1 MAKTKIIAHNLM
13 RTKIRPASSD
23 DINSIVEIEN
33 STNLMPWTKAQFI
46 SSMEVGHYSTVL
58 EYDKAVIGF
67 AIYSPVIP
75 ESHLLNIAINPAYHR
90 KGLGDKLLK
99 HVILQN
105 KAVGVKVITLEVR
118 VSNLIAINLYEKNG
132 FYKDA
137 IRQNYYSGP
146 EKEDAILMSLK
157 I

>member
-1 MAKTKIIAHNLM
+1 M
-13 RTKIRPASSD
+13 RTKIRPASSG
-23 DINSIVEIEN
+23 DIDSIVEIEN

-58 EYDKAVIGF
+58 EYDEAIIGF

-75 ESHLLNIAINPAYHR
+75 ESHLLNIAIDPAYHR

-118 VSNLIAINLYEKNG
+118 VSNLIAINLYKKNG

-146 EKEDAILMSLK
+146 EKEDALLMSLK

>member
-1 MAKTKIIAHNLM
+1 MLM
-13 RTKIRPASSD
+13 RTKIRPASSG
-23 DINSIVEIEN
+23 DIDSIVEIEN

-58 EYDKAVIGF
+58 EYDEAIIGF

-75 ESHLLNIAINPAYHR
+75 ESHLLNIAIDPAYHR

-105 KAVGVKVITLEVR
+105 KVIGVKVITLEVR

-146 EKEDAILMSLK
+146 EKENALLMSLK

>member
-1 MAKTKIIAHNLM
+1 M

-23 DINSIVEIEN
+23 DIDSIVEIEN
-33 STNLMPWTKAQFI
+33 STNLMPWTKVQFR

-58 EYDKAVIGF
+58 EYDDAIIGF

-75 ESHLLNIAINPAYHR
+75 ESHLLNIAIDPAYHR
-90 KGLGDKLLK
+90 QGLGDKLLK

-118 VSNLIAINLYEKNG
+118 VSNLFAINLYEKNG

-137 IRQNYYSGP
+137 IRKNYYSGP
-146 EKEDAILMSLK
+146 EKEDALLMSLK

>member
-1 MAKTKIIAHNLM
+1 MAKTKIFAHNLM
-13 RTKIRPASSD
+13 QTKIRPASSD
-23 DINSIVEIEN
+23 DIDSIVEIEN

-46 SSMEVGHYSTVL
+46 SSVEVGHYSTVL

-146 EKEDAILMSLK
+146 EKEDALLMSLK

>member
-1 MAKTKIIAHNLM
+1 M

-23 DINSIVEIEN
+23 DIDSIVEIEN
-33 STNLMPWTKAQFI
+33 STNLMPWTKAQFV
-46 SSMEVGHYSTVL
+46 SSTEVGHYSTVL
-58 EYDKAVIGF
+58 EYDEVIIGF
-67 AIYSPVIP
+67 AIYSSVIQ
-75 ESHLLNIAINPAYHR
+75 ESHLLNIAIDPAYHR

-118 VSNLIAINLYEKNG
+118 VSNLTAINLYEKNG

-146 EKEDAILMSLK
+146 EKEDALLMSLK

>member
-1 MAKTKIIAHNLM
+1 M
-13 RTKIRPASSD
+13 RTKIRLASSD
-23 DINSIVEIEN
+23 DIDSIVEIEN
-33 STNLMPWTKAQFI
+33 STNLMPWTKAQFT
-46 SSMEVGHYSTVL
+46 SSMEVGHYSIVL
-58 EYDKAVIGF
+58 EYDEAVIGF
-67 AIYSPVIP
+67 AIFSPVIP
-75 ESHLLNIAINPAYHR
+75 ESHLLNIAIDPAYHQ

-137 IRQNYYSGP
+137 IRQNYYSGS
-146 EKEDAILMSLK
+146 EKEDALLMSLK

>member
-1 MAKTKIIAHNLM
+1 MQA
-13 RTKIRPASSD
+13 KIRPASSD
-23 DINSIVEIEN
+23 DIDSIVEIEN

-58 EYDKAVIGF
+58 EHGDVLIGF
-67 AIYSPVIP
+67 AIFSPVIP
-75 ESHLLNIAINPAYHR
+75 ESHLLNIAIDPAYHR
-90 KGLGDKLLK
+90 KGLGNKLLK
-99 HVILQN
+99 QIILQN
-105 KAVGVKVITLEVR
+105 KAIGVKVITLEVR

-132 FYKDA
+132 FHKDA

-146 EKEDAILMSLK
+146 EKEDALLMSLK

>member
-1 MAKTKIIAHNLM
+1 MQA
-13 RTKIRPASSD
+13 KIRPASSD
-23 DINSIVEIEN
+23 DIDSIVEIEN

-58 EYDKAVIGF
+58 EQDDLIIGF

-75 ESHLLNIAINPAYHR
+75 ESHLLNIAIDPAYHR
-90 KGLGDKLLK
+90 KGLGNKLLK
-99 HVILQN
+99 QIILQN
-105 KAVGVKVITLEVR
+105 KAIGVKVITLEVR

-132 FYKDA
+132 FHKDA

-146 EKEDAILMSLK
+146 EKEDALLMSL
-157 I
+157 II

>member
-1 MAKTKIIAHNLM
+1 MQ
-13 RTKIRPASSD
+13 TKIRPASSD
-23 DINSIVEIEN
+23 DIDSIVEIEN
-33 STNLMPWTKAQFI
+33 STNLMPWTKAQFT
-46 SSMEVGHYSTVL
+46 SSMEVGHYSIVL
-58 EYDKAVIGF
+58 EYDEAVIGF
-67 AIYSPVIP
+67 AIFSPVIP
-75 ESHLLNIAINPAYHR
+75 ESHLLNIAIDPAYHQ

-137 IRQNYYSGP
+137 IRKNYYSGS
-146 EKEDAILMSLK
+146 EKEDALLMSLK

>member
-1 MAKTKIIAHNLM
+1 M
-13 RTKIRPASSD
+13 RTKIRPASSG
-23 DINSIVEIEN
+23 DIDSIVEIEN

-58 EYDKAVIGF
+58 EYYEAIIGF

-75 ESHLLNIAINPAYHR
+75 ESHLLNIAIDPAYHR

-118 VSNLIAINLYEKNG
+118 VSNLFAINLYEQNG

-137 IRQNYYSGP
+137 IRKNYYSGP
-146 EKEDAILMSLK
+146 EKEDALLMSLK
-157 I
+157 IYW

>member
-1 MAKTKIIAHNLM
+1 MQA
-13 RTKIRPASSD
+13 KIRPASSD
-23 DINSIVEIEN
+23 DIDSIVEIEN

-58 EYDKAVIGF
+58 EHGDVLIGF
-67 AIYSPVIP
+67 AIFSPVIP
-75 ESHLLNIAINPAYHR
+75 ESHLLNIAIDPAHHR
-90 KGLGDKLLK
+90 KGLGNKLLK
-99 HVILQN
+99 QIILQN
-105 KAVGVKVITLEVR
+105 KAIGVKVITLEVR

-132 FYKDA
+132 FHKDA

-146 EKEDAILMSLK
+146 EKEDALLMSLK